1 MSTYEPTEFHADQWN
16 EEPYDLEAEEQRLCD
31 LFSAYV
37 QRYQGDRDLDWLNEQ
52 AFDESFGSRGW
63 DGDHPLIRM
72 FVEFTRCVVV
82 MDEDEDSPQSCIRR
96 IQDFFREFTNEVT
109 STNPAIQEILRDMRF
124 QLRNR
129 RDHLIRRAR
138 ELGTQTRSRSSS
150 DSSDSSIQTPP
161 PAQRQ
166 SSRD

>member
-1 MSTYEPTEFHADQWN
+1 MSSYESTEFHADQWS
-16 EEPYDLEAEEQRLCD
+16 EEPYDLEAEEQRLRD

-37 QRYQGDRDLDWLNEQ
+37 QRYQGDRDLDWLNDQ

-82 MDEDEDSPQSCIRR
+82 MDENEDSPRTCYQR
-96 IQDFFREFTNEVT
+96 IQEFFREYIEIT
-109 STNPAIQEILRDMRF
+109 STNPEIQEILQDMRF

-138 ELGTQTRSRSSS
+138 ELGTQNRSRSSS
-150 DSSDSSIQTPP
+150 DSSVQTPP
-161 PAQRQ
+161 PHASGDRE
-166 SSRD
+166 RVD